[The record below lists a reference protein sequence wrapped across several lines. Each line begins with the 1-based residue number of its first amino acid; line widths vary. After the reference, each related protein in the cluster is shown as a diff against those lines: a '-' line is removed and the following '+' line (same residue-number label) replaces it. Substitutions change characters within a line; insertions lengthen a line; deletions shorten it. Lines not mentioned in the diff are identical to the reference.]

1 MQSLKSN
8 SILQNQLKLGARHQ
22 PSRLNSTF
30 SVDQKSFSGYIADTR
45 TMIARA
51 RNIIVNNQVD
61 IDTPQPELGQI
72 IEGNSP
78 FELTPENTFQ
88 SGKNKPYRRGVLLIH
103 GLSDSP
109 YFMRHLG
116 NLFRENGF
124 RVMAILLPGHGTQP
138 GDLLQVRWHE
148 WVKAVA
154 FGVDQLAKEVDD
166 VYLAGF
172 SAGGAL
178 SVHQSYIDQRI
189 KGLFLFAPALQISPK
204 AALANLHKASSW
216 LLPSTKWISIH
227 PDWDCY
233 KYESFSK
240 NAAAQIHALTRVIN
254 KQIKQNSLTLPIF
267 SVVSQDDTT
276 VNTPATLKFMMQ
288 AQHPANKLIYYFS
301 DAGSIPD
308 WHGAGQFE
316 AVNGVFPDAGIIG
329 SAHTAIVLPAKDEYY
344 GVNGNYR
351 NCLHY
356 LPNRLEDFI
365 TCQQDK
371 QQTLFGEITT
381 ENLGKGL
388 LCRLMYNP
396 SFSALQTALQQ
407 FIARLD
413 G

>member
-1 MQSLKSN
+1 
-8 SILQNQLKLGARHQ
+8 
-22 PSRLNSTF
+22 
-30 SVDQKSFSGYIADTR
+30 
-45 TMIARA
+45 MIARA
-51 RNIIVNNQVD
+51 RNITLKNQ
-61 IDTPQPELGQI
+61 IDTKKYRPELSQI
-72 IEGNSP
+72 IEGNCP
-78 FELTPENTFQ
+78 FELAPENTFQ
-88 SGKNKPYRRGVLLIH
+88 SGKDKPYRRGVLLIH

-116 NLFRENGF
+116 NFFRENGF

-154 FGVDQLAKEVDD
+154 FGVAQLAQEVDD

-204 AALANLHKASSW
+204 AVWANLHKVSSW

-254 KQIKQNSLTLPIF
+254 KQIKQNNPTLPIF

-276 VNTPATLKFMMQ
+276 INTQAVLNFMAR

-301 DAGSIPD
+301 NAENIPD
-308 WHGAGQFE
+308 WHGAGHFE
-316 AVNGVFPDAGIIG
+316 GINGTFPDANILS
-329 SAHTAIVLPAKDEYY
+329 SAHTAIVLPAEDEYY

-356 LPNRLEDFI
+356 LPDRLEDFI
-365 TCQQDK
+365 TCQENK
-371 QQTLFGEITT
+371 QQAMFGEITR
-381 ENLGKGL
+381 ENLKKGL
-388 LCRLMYNP
+388 LCRLTYNP
-396 SFSALQTALQQ
+396 SFFALQTALQQ

-413 G
+413 E